1 MSEVSE
7 VPNISAN
14 PAEKINWPIQR
25 GLGWAGERTDLMARF
40 QASGGRPEI
49 SGRFI
54 ERKRT

>member
-54 ERKRT
+54 ERT